1 MLNLHIE
8 NRRRTPKDKDGN
20 VYREIGYKAVILETS
35 LQETLKHSSVIKT
48 PSVGDFYY
56 HSIDKL
62 TFSLSTDYLNDDSY
76 GTKYTGGAVVIRKY
90 GSYFCINL
98 NKEYIPIDRSIKE
111 YVEDMFRFLAF
122 NINLF
127 QLPIKKTV
135 MDYKNGLVTE
145 TEFPENKVTTAE
157 NFLKRIL
164 EETKLK
170 CIELCFDMHLR
181 IREFV
186 NRNDFRNYKGTLYSI
201 KDYKVYESKNIKK
214 SLICIY
220 DKTKQLED
228 VKHRKI
234 LSHIERFEIR
244 LFDTSYTIM
253 KKHSMELLDHTYEEL
268 VDILLPHIVK
278 HMKKLGLDFT
288 RLLERLSD
296 NQKILQKILKTTMN
310 ILCN

>member
-20 VYREIGYKAVILETS
+20 VYREIEYKAIILETP
-35 LQETLKHSSVIKT
+35 LHEALKYSSAIKT
-48 PSVGDFYY
+48 PYVGDFYY

-62 TFSLSTDYLNDDSY
+62 TFSLSTDYLNDDAY
-76 GTKYTGGAVVIRKY
+76 GTKYTGGAVVIRKH
-90 GSYFCINL
+90 GKYFYINL
-98 NKEYIPIDRSIKE
+98 NKEYIPIDRNIKE
-111 YVEDMFRFLAF
+111 YVEEMFSFLAF

-135 MDYKNGLVTE
+135 TDHEDGLVTE
-145 TEFPENKVTTAE
+145 TEFPENNVTTAE
-157 NFLKRIL
+157 DFLRRIL
-164 EETKLK
+164 KETKLK

-181 IREFV
+181 IREFI
-186 NRNDFRNYKGTLYSI
+186 NKNDFRNYKGTLYSI

-228 VKHRKI
+228 VKNRKI

-278 HMKKLGLDFT
+278 HMKKLDIDFT
-288 RLLERLSD
+288 RLLERLPN
-296 NQKILQKILKTTMN
+296 NQKILRRILETTMN
-310 ILCN
+310 NLCN